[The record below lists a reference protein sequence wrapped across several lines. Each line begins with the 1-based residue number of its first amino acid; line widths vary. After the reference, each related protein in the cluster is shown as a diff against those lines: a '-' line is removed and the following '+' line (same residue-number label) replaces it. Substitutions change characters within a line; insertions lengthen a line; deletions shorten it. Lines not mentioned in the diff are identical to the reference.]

1 MSRTFASLRYFNYRV
16 WFVGALVSNI
26 GTWMQRIAQDWLVL
40 TVLTHDSGVA
50 VGVVTALQFLPFL
63 LLSPYAGVVADR
75 VDQRT
80 MLIATQAAS
89 AALALGLGA
98 LVLWGDVELW
108 HVYLFAFALGVAS
121 AFDTPVRQTFVT
133 NLVPASSLPN
143 AVGLNSASFNA
154 ARLVGPAVA
163 GIVIA
168 AVGTGWVFL
177 VNGATFLAT
186 IVALLAM
193 RRSELHEQARAPRR
207 KGQIREGFRYV
218 RRRADILIIMT
229 IMAVVST
236 LGLNFQLTSALMAR
250 VEFGRGPSDYGILGS
265 ILAIGSLTGALLA
278 ARRRRPRLRYIVG
291 SAGAFGVALGLLAVM
306 PSYGSFAL
314 LCIPVGLTSMT
325 LLATAN
331 AWIQTTTTPAMRGR
345 TMALYMM
352 VLMGAT
358 PIGAPIVG
366 WIGESIGPRWAMGVG
381 AVASVL
387 VALVAAMW
395 AMRYWRIELSI
406 AMHRPFVRAEFGRTT
421 VEAERAARERAT
433 LEVTEQQL
441 EDARRQP

>member
-1 MSRTFASLRYFNYRV
+1 MSRTFASLQFFNYRV
-16 WFVGALVSNI
+16 WFAGALVSNI

-40 TVLTHDSGVA
+40 TVLTQDSGVA

-63 LLSPYAGVVADR
+63 LISPYAGVIADR
-75 VDQRT
+75 VDQRRL
-80 MLIATQAAS
+80 LIATQAAS

-98 LVLWGDVELW
+98 LVLSGHVELW
-108 HVYLFAFALGVAS
+108 HVYAFAFALGVAS

-133 NLVPASSLPN
+133 NLVPARNLPN

-154 ARLVGPAVA
+154 ARLIGPAVA
-163 GIVIA
+163 GLVILG
-168 AVGTGWVFL
+168 VGTGWVFI
-177 VNGATFLAT
+177 VNGFTFIAT

-193 RRSELHEQARAPRR
+193 RRSELHQQERSVRG

-229 IMAVVST
+229 IMAVISM

-250 VEFGRGPSDYGILGS
+250 VEFGRGPGDYGLLGS

-278 ARRRRPRLRYIVG
+278 ARRRRPRLRIIVG
-291 SAGAFGVALGLLAVM
+291 SAGAFGVALGALAVA
-306 PSYGSFAL
+306 PTFEWFAV

-325 LLATAN
+325 LLATSN
-331 AWIQTTTTPAMRGR
+331 AWIQTTTAPAMRGR

-358 PIGAPIVG
+358 PVGAPVVG
-366 WIGESIGPRWAMGVG
+366 WIGEHIGPRWAMGVG
-381 AVASVL
+381 AIAAVL
-387 VALVAAMW
+387 VAIVAAAW
-395 AMRYWRIELSI
+395 AKRYWRIELSL

-421 VEAERAARERAT
+421 ADAERAARERAQ
-433 LEVTEQQL
+433 LEVTEQHI

>member
-16 WFVGALVSNI
+16 WFGGALVSNV

-40 TVLTHDSGVA
+40 TVLTDDSGVA

-89 AALALGLGA
+89 ALLALGLGS
-98 LVLWGDVELW
+98 LVLFGHVQLW
-108 HVYLFAFALGVAS
+108 QVYIFAFALGIAS

-133 NLVPASSLPN
+133 VLVPATSLPN

-154 ARLVGPAVA
+154 ARLIGPGVA
-163 GIVIA
+163 GVVIA
-168 AVGTGWVFL
+168 WIGTGWVFM
-177 VNGATFLAT
+177 VNGLTFIAT

-193 RRSELHEQARAPRR
+193 RTSELHPQARAERA
-207 KGQIREGFRYV
+207 KGQVREAVRYV

-250 VEFGRGPSDYGILGS
+250 VEFGRGPGEYGALGS

-278 ARRRRPRLRYIVG
+278 ARRARPRLRIIVG
-291 SAGAFGVALGLLAVM
+291 SAAAFGIALGLLAIM
-306 PSYGSFAL
+306 PSYTAFAIM
-314 LCIPVGLTSMT
+314 CIPVGLTSMT

-331 AWIQTTTTPAMRGR
+331 AWIQTTTAPTMRAR

-358 PIGAPIVG
+358 PVGAPVVG
-366 WIGESIGPRWAMGVG
+366 WIGEHVGPRWSMGVG
-381 AVASVL
+381 AI
-387 VALVAAMW
+387 AAVVIAFAAAAW
-395 AMRYWRIELSI
+395 AMRYWDIELSI
-406 AMHRPFVRAEFGRTT
+406 AMHRPFVRAEFGRTSE
-421 VEAERAARERAT
+421 EAERAARERAA